1 MSFNVAN
8 SSFIFER
15 RRRSIRLWAVLRAI
29 FRPATLVEL
38 GCFRFELEFEGEVAG
53 SAFGVG
59 LFVGGVFGWSF
70 VDLGFMWIILRGR
83 AGGGGSVKSS
93 LGFLLLPEEVRFRR
107 GLVFRALCVGDVGVA
122 GL

>member
-15 RRRSIRLWAVLRAI
+15 RRRSIRLCAVLRAI

-38 GCFRFELEFEGEVAG
+38 GCLRFELEVEGDVAEA
-53 SAFGVG
+53 AFGAR
-59 LFVGGVFGWSF
+59 LFAGGVLGWSLE
-70 VDLGFMWIILRGR
+70 DLGFMWIIFRGR
-83 AGGGGSVKSS
+83 AGGGGSAKSS

-107 GLVFRALCVGDVGVA
+107 GLVFRALYVGDVGVA